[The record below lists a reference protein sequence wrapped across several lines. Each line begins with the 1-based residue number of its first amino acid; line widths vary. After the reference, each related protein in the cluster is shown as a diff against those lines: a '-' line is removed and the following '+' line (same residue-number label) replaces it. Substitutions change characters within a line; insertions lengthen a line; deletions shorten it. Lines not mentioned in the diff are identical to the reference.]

1 MCGRISRPPAEASG
15 AAASHAILRDAF
27 ELFHSTVT
35 GIAKLSIETSNDL
48 FEMDSQVTPE
58 QILEFKSKRS
68 EWLERFDAALR
79 ELFERRLSGTRRK
92 GRRPDP
98 VQSFES
104 LSVMSDKD
112 TSSQHALKQ
121 VTKRLAEAGEAE
133 LDVLDHRVAVLFNE
147 VGHARRRQ
155 SAFDRL
161 PGRRDRHDLT
171 RDLRQ
176 RPHLASVDVARRRGF
191 HSGDQQD
198 LHPGQP
204 LSRRAKR
211 PSGHRSG
218 TSRTE
223 RAPA

>member
-1 MCGRISRPPAEASG
+1 MRNPLVLAEIDVRTDLAPPAEPSG

-98 VQSFES
+98 V
-104 LSVMSDKD
+104 
-112 TSSQHALKQ
+112 
-121 VTKRLAEAGEAE
+121 
-133 LDVLDHRVAVLFNE
+133 
-147 VGHARRRQ
+147 
-155 SAFDRL
+155 
-161 PGRRDRHDLT
+161 
-171 RDLRQ
+171 
-176 RPHLASVDVARRRGF
+176 
-191 HSGDQQD
+191 
-198 LHPGQP
+198 
-204 LSRRAKR
+204 
-211 PSGHRSG
+211 
-218 TSRTE
+218 
-223 RAPA
+223 

>member
-1 MCGRISRPPAEASG
+1 MRNPLVLAEIDVRTDLAPPAEPSG

-147 VGHARRRQ
+147 VGT
-155 SAFDRL
+155 
-161 PGRRDRHDLT
+161 HD
-171 RDLRQ
+171 
-176 RPHLASVDVARRRGF
+176 VDN
-191 HSGDQQD
+191 
-198 LHPGQP
+198 P
-204 LSRRAKR
+204 LSTDYLADAI
-211 PSGHRSG
+211 GM
-218 TSRTE
+218 TSRAIYDNA
-223 RAPA
+223 RIWRLLM